1 MMPLAFGFSL
11 IDRVRPDRDALLE
24 RIKMKIAR
32 LIGIPCAALFTAA
45 AVVTALC
52 SAALAAGAYD
62 INVVLPLTGSAAF
75 VGQGERDSLLALQ
88 DQINAT
94 GGNLNFIFHDD
105 QTQPQL
111 AVQLTTQVVGSQ
123 PAVVMGSSLVAMCL
137 AMAPLMENGPV
148 QYCLSPGIHPKGGS
162 YVFSTSSSSTD
173 QIAAVVR
180 YYRMMGWTKVA
191 TLMTTDASGQ
201 DGDRSVAE
209 VLQYGENKGKMDLL
223 VQEHFNPSDVS
234 VAAQMARIKGSGAQA
249 IIAWTTG
256 APAATVFRSMAQ
268 QGIDLPVAPTSGNQ
282 TFAAMKQWQAFLPK
296 QLILASALYPPHP
309 GSVKLDPGIESA
321 QQAMYAALAKRGLK
335 ADNMVATTWDAGLIV
350 AAALR
355 KLGNGATAAQLREYI
370 DGLTDFAGVDGTY
383 NFKKYPQRGLGPE
396 ASTVT
401 TYDAKSDSWVWL
413 SQPGGEPLSK

>member
-1 MMPLAFGFSL
+1 MREDKMNSIRNSCNAL
-11 IDRVRPDRDALLE
+11 I
-24 RIKMKIAR
+24 
-32 LIGIPCAALFTAA
+32 TAA
-45 AVVTALC
+45 AVVMAL
-52 SAALAAGAYD
+52 SNTALAAGTYD

-75 VGQGERDSLLALQ
+75 VGQGEKDSVLALQ

-94 GGNLNFIFHDD
+94 GGVGGDKLNFVFHDD

-111 AVQLTTQVVGSQ
+111 AVQLTTQVLGSQ

-137 AMAPLMENGPV
+137 AMAPLMENGPLH
-148 QYCLSPGIHPKGGS
+148 YCLSPGIHPKAGS

-180 YYRMMGWTKVA
+180 YYRMMGWTKIA

-209 VLQYGENKGKMDLL
+209 VLQLPENKGKVDL
-223 VQEHFNPSDVS
+223 VIQEHFNPSDVS
-234 VAAQMARIKGSGAQA
+234 VAAQMARIKGSGVQA

-282 TFAAMKQWQAFLPK
+282 TFAAMKQWQAFLPN
-296 QLILASALYPPHP
+296 QLILASALYPAHP
-309 GSVKLDPGIESA
+309 PSVKLDPAIDSA
-321 QQAMYAALAKRGLK
+321 QQTMNAALAKRGLK

-350 AAALR
+350 ASALR
-355 KLGNGATAAQLREYI
+355 KLGSGATAAQVRQYI
-370 DGLTDFAGVDGTY
+370 EGLTDFAGVDGPY

-401 TYDAKSDSWVWL
+401 TYDAKTDSWVWL

>member
-1 MMPLAFGFSL
+1 MNPMRNLYGNL
-11 IDRVRPDRDALLE
+11 IAAGALL
-24 RIKMKIAR
+24 AS
-32 LIGIPCAALFTAA
+32 LS
-45 AVVTALC
+45 
-52 SAALAAGAYD
+52 SAALAAGTYD

-88 DQINAT
+88 DQINAS
-94 GGNLNFIFHDD
+94 GGIADDKLNFIFHDD

-111 AVQLTTQVVGSQ
+111 AVQLTTQIVGSQ

-137 AMAPLMENGPV
+137 AMAPLVESGPL
-148 QYCLSPGIHPKGGS
+148 QYCLSPGIHPKAGS

-180 YYRMMGWTKVA
+180 YYRMMGWTKIA

-209 VLQYGENKGKMDLL
+209 VLQLPENKDKIDLL
-223 VQEHFNPSDVS
+223 IQEHFTPSDVS

-268 QGIDLPVAPTSGNQ
+268 QGVDLPVAPTSGNQ

-296 QLILASALYPPHP
+296 QLILASALYPQHP
-309 GSVKLDPGIESA
+309 PGVKLDPAVESA
-321 QQAMYAALAKRGLK
+321 QQLMNASLAKRGLK

-350 AAALR
+350 ASGLR
-355 KLGNGATAAQLREYI
+355 KLGSGATAAQLRQYI

-383 NFKKYPQRGLGPE
+383 NFSKYPQRGLGPE
-396 ASTVT
+396 SSTVT
-401 TYDAKSDSWVWL
+401 TYDAKTDSWVWL
-413 SQPGGEPLSK
+413 SQPGGAPLSK

>member
-1 MMPLAFGFSL
+1 MNPMRNLYGNLIAAGALVASL
-11 IDRVRPDRDALLE
+11 S
-24 RIKMKIAR
+24 
-32 LIGIPCAALFTAA
+32 
-45 AVVTALC
+45 
-52 SAALAAGAYD
+52 SAALAAGTYD

-88 DQINAT
+88 DQINAS
-94 GGNLNFIFHDD
+94 GGIADDKLNFIFHDD

-111 AVQLTTQVVGSQ
+111 AVQLTTQIVGSQ

-137 AMAPLMENGPV
+137 AMAPLVENGPL
-148 QYCLSPGIHPKGGS
+148 QYCLSPGIHPKAGS

-180 YYRMMGWTKVA
+180 YYRMMGWTKIA

-209 VLQYGENKGKMDLL
+209 VLQLPENKDKIDLL
-223 VQEHFNPSDVS
+223 IQEHFTPSDVS

-268 QGIDLPVAPTSGNQ
+268 QGVDLPVAPTSGNQ

-296 QLILASALYPPHP
+296 QLILASALYPQHP
-309 GSVKLDPGIESA
+309 PGVKLDPAVESA
-321 QQAMYAALAKRGLK
+321 QQLMNASLAKRGLK

-350 AAALR
+350 ASGLR
-355 KLGNGATAAQLREYI
+355 KLGSGATAAQLRQYI

-383 NFKKYPQRGLGPE
+383 NFSKYPQRGLGPE
-396 ASTVT
+396 SSTVT
-401 TYDAKSDSWVWL
+401 TYDAKTDSWVWL
-413 SQPGGEPLSK
+413 SQPGGAPLSK

>member
-1 MMPLAFGFSL
+1 MNPMRNLYGNL
-11 IDRVRPDRDALLE
+11 IAAGALL
-24 RIKMKIAR
+24 AS
-32 LIGIPCAALFTAA
+32 LS
-45 AVVTALC
+45 
-52 SAALAAGAYD
+52 SAALAAGTYD

-88 DQINAT
+88 DQINAS
-94 GGNLNFIFHDD
+94 GGIADDKLNFIFHDD

-111 AVQLTTQVVGSQ
+111 AVQLTTQIVGSQ

-137 AMAPLMENGPV
+137 AMAPLVESGPL
-148 QYCLSPGIHPKGGS
+148 QYCLSPGIHPKAGS

-180 YYRMMGWTKVA
+180 YYRMMGWTKIA

-209 VLQYGENKGKMDLL
+209 VLQLPENKGKIDLL
-223 VQEHFNPSDVS
+223 IQEHFTPSDVS

-268 QGIDLPVAPTSGNQ
+268 QGVDLPVAPTSGNQ

-296 QLILASALYPPHP
+296 QLILASALYPQHP
-309 GSVKLDPGIESA
+309 PGVKLDPAVESA
-321 QQAMYAALAKRGLK
+321 QQLMNASLAKRGLK

-350 AAALR
+350 ASGLR
-355 KLGNGATAAQLREYI
+355 KLGSGATAAQLRQYI

-383 NFKKYPQRGLGPE
+383 NFSKYPQRGLGPE
-396 ASTVT
+396 SSTVT
-401 TYDAKSDSWVWL
+401 TYDAKTDSWVWL
-413 SQPGGEPLSK
+413 SQPGGAPLSK

>member
-1 MMPLAFGFSL
+1 MNPIRNSCAGL
-11 IDRVRPDRDALLE
+11 IMA
-24 RIKMKIAR
+24 
-32 LIGIPCAALFTAA
+32 AAL
-45 AVVTALC
+45 VTTLS
-52 SAALAAGAYD
+52 SAGLAAGTYD

-75 VGQGERDSLLALQ
+75 VGQGERDALLALA

-94 GGNLNFIFHDD
+94 GGIAGDKLNFIFQDD

-137 AMAPLMENGPV
+137 AMAPLMANGPLR
-148 QYCLSPGIHPKGGS
+148 YCLSPGIHPKSGS

-180 YYRMMGWTKVA
+180 YYRMMGWTKIA

-201 DGDRSVAE
+201 DGDRSVGE
-209 VLQYGENKGKMDLL
+209 VLQYPENKGKMDLL

-256 APAATVFRSMAQ
+256 APAATVFRGMAQ
-268 QGIDLPVAPTSGNQ
+268 EGVDLPVAPTSGNQ

-296 QLILASALYPPHP
+296 RLILASALYPPHP
-309 GSVKLDPGIESA
+309 PSVKLDPGIDSA
-321 QQAMYAALAKRGLK
+321 QQSMYATLAKHGLK

-350 AAALR
+350 ASGLR
-355 KLGNGATAAQLREYI
+355 KLGIGATAAQLRQYI
-370 DGLTDFAGVDGTY
+370 DGLTDFAGVDGAY
-383 NFKKYPQRGLGPE
+383 DFNKYPQRGLGP
-396 ASTVT
+396 
-401 TYDAKSDSWVWL
+401 
-413 SQPGGEPLSK
+413 

>member
-1 MMPLAFGFSL
+1 MC
-11 IDRVRPDRDALLE
+11 E
-24 RIKMKIAR
+24 EKMNPIRKLWCG
-32 LIGIPCAALFTAA
+32 LIGAA
-45 AVVTALC
+45 AVAATFS
-52 SAALAAGAYD
+52 SAGLAAGTYD
-62 INVVLPLTGSAAF
+62 LNVVLPLTGSAAF

-94 GGNLNFIFHDD
+94 GGLAGDKLNFIFHDD

-111 AVQLTTQVVGSQ
+111 AVQLTNQVLGSK
-123 PAVVMGSSLVAMCL
+123 PGVVMGSSLVAMCL

-148 QYCLSPGIHPKGGS
+148 QYCLSPGIHPKAGS

-180 YYRMMGWTKVA
+180 YYRMMGWTKIA

-209 VLQYGENKGKMDLL
+209 VLQYPENKGKIDLL
-223 VQEHFNPSDVS
+223 VQEHFTPSDVS

-256 APAATVFRSMAQ
+256 APAATVFRGMAQ
-268 QGIDLPVAPTSGNQ
+268 EAVDLPVAPTSGNQ

-296 QLILASALYPPHP
+296 HLILASALYPPHP
-309 GSVKLDPGIESA
+309 PGVKLDPGVESA
-321 QQAMYAALAKRGLK
+321 QQSMYAALAKRNLK

-350 AAALR
+350 ASALR
-355 KLGNGATAAQLREYI
+355 KIGTGATAAQLRQYI

-383 NFKKYPQRGLGPE
+383 NFNKTPQRGLGPDS
-396 ASTVT
+396 STVT
-401 TYDAKSDSWVWL
+401 TYDPKTDSWVWL

>member
-1 MMPLAFGFSL
+1 MNL
-11 IDRVRPDRDALLE
+11 
-24 RIKMKIAR
+24 AR
-32 LIGIPCAALFTAA
+32 LIQIACKGLIGVATAA
-45 AVVTALC
+45 MVSRAG
-52 SAALAAGAYD
+52 LAAGTYD

-75 VGQGERDSLLALQ
+75 VGQGQKDSLAALQ

-94 GGNLNFIFHDD
+94 GGVSGDKLNFIFRDD

-111 AVQLTTQVVGSQ
+111 AVQLASQIVGSQ
-123 PAVVMGSSLVAMCL
+123 PAVIMGSSLVAMCL

-148 QYCLSPGIHPKGGS
+148 QYCLSPGIHPKAGG

-180 YYRMMGWTKVA
+180 YYRMIGWTKVA

-209 VLQYGENKGKMDLL
+209 VLQYPENKDKMSL
-223 VQEHFNPSDVS
+223 VIQEHFNPSDVS
-234 VAAQMARIKGSGAQA
+234 VAAQMARIKGAGVQA

-268 QGIDLPVAPTSGNQ
+268 EAVNLPVAPTSGNQ

-309 GSVKLDPGIESA
+309 ANVKLDPRIESA
-321 QQAMYAALAKRGLK
+321 QQSMNATLMKHGLK
-335 ADNMVATTWDAGLIV
+335 ADNMVATSWDAGLIV
-350 AAALR
+350 VSALR
-355 KLGNGATAAQLREYI
+355 KLGTGATAVQLREYI
-370 DGLTDFAGVDGTY
+370 NGLKDAAGVDGIY
-383 NFKKYPQRGLGPE
+383 DFSKFPQRGLGPE

-401 TYDAKSDSWVWL
+401 TYDAKTESWVWV

>member
-1 MMPLAFGFSL
+1 
-11 IDRVRPDRDALLE
+11 
-24 RIKMKIAR
+24 MKLAR
-32 LIGIPCAALFTAA
+32 LNRIPCAGLFTAA
-45 AVVTALC
+45 ALIATLG
-52 SAALAAGAYD
+52 SAALAAGPYD
-62 INVVLPLTGSAAF
+62 INVVVPLTGSAAF
-75 VGQGERDSLLALQ
+75 VGQGEKDSLLALQ

-94 GGNLNFIFHDD
+94 GGIADGKLNFIFHDD

-111 AVQLTTQVVGSQ
+111 AVQLTTQIVGAQ

-137 AMAPLMENGPV
+137 AMAPLMENGPL
-148 QYCLSPGIHPKGGS
+148 QYCLSPGIHPKAGS

-180 YYRMMGWTKVA
+180 YYRIKGWTKIA

-209 VLQYGENKGKMDLL
+209 VLQYPENKGKVDLL
-223 VQEHFNPSDVS
+223 MQEHFNPADVS

-282 TFAAMKQWQAFLPK
+282 TFAAMKQWQAFLPN

-309 GSVKLDPGIESA
+309 PSVKLDPSIDTA

-335 ADNMVATTWDAGLIV
+335 ADNMVATTWDAGLILV
-350 AAALR
+350 SALR
-355 KLGNGATAAQLREYI
+355 KLGSGATAAQVRQYI

-383 NFKKYPQRGLGPE
+383 NFNKYPQRGLGPE

>member
-1 MMPLAFGFSL
+1 MTL
-11 IDRVRPDRDALLE
+11 
-24 RIKMKIAR
+24 AR
-32 LIGIPCAALFTAA
+32 LNRIPCAGLFAA
-45 AVVTALC
+45 ATLIATL
-52 SAALAAGAYD
+52 STAALAAGPYD

-88 DQINAT
+88 DQINAS
-94 GGNLNFIFHDD
+94 GGIADGKLNFIFHDD

-111 AVQLTTQVVGSQ
+111 AVQLTTQIVGAQ

-137 AMAPLMENGPV
+137 AMAPLMENGPL
-148 QYCLSPGIHPKGGS
+148 QYCLSPGIHPKAGS

-180 YYRMMGWTKVA
+180 YYRMKGWTKIA

-209 VLQYGENKGKMDLL
+209 VLQYPENKGKVDLL
-223 VQEHFNPSDVS
+223 MQEHFNPADVS

-282 TFAAMKQWQAFLPK
+282 TFAAMKQWQAFLPN
-296 QLILASALYPPHP
+296 QLILASALYPAHP
-309 GSVKLDPGIESA
+309 PSVKLDPAIDSA
-321 QQAMYAALAKRGLK
+321 QQTMNAALAKRGLK

-355 KLGNGATAAQLREYI
+355 KLGSGATAAQVRQYI
-370 DGLTDFAGVDGTY
+370 EGLTDFAGVDGPY

-401 TYDAKSDSWVWL
+401 TYDAKTDSWVWL

>member
-1 MMPLAFGFSL
+1 MNQIRKSWRSL
-11 IDRVRPDRDALLE
+11 
-24 RIKMKIAR
+24 M
-32 LIGIPCAALFTAA
+32 TAA
-45 AVVTALC
+45 AIVATL
-52 SAALAAGAYD
+52 SGTALAAGTYD

-75 VGQGERDSLLALQ
+75 VGQGERDALLALQ
-88 DQINAT
+88 DQVNAT
-94 GGNLNFIFHDD
+94 GGIADGKLNFIFHDD

-111 AVQLTTQVVGSQ
+111 AVQLTTQIVGSQ

-148 QYCLSPGIHPKGGS
+148 QYCLSPGIHPKAQS

-180 YYRMMGWTKVA
+180 YYRMMGWTKIA

-209 VLQYGENKGKMDLL
+209 VLQYPENKGKMDLL
-223 VQEHFNPSDVS
+223 IQEHFNPSDVA
-234 VAAQMARIKGSGAQA
+234 VTAQMARIKGSGAQA

-296 QLILASALYPPHP
+296 QLILASALYPAHP
-309 GSVKLDPGIESA
+309 PGVKLDPGVESA
-321 QQAMYAALAKRGLK
+321 QQSMNASLAKRGLK
-335 ADNMVATTWDAGLIV
+335 ADNMVATTWDAGLILV
-350 AAALR
+350 AALR
-355 KLGNGATAAQLREYI
+355 KLGSGATAAQLRQYI
-370 DGLTDFAGVDGTY
+370 EGLSDFAGVDGTY
-383 NFKKYPQRGLGPE
+383 NFSKYPQRGLGPE
-396 ASTVT
+396 SSTVT
-401 TYDAKSDSWVWL
+401 TYDAKTESWVWL
-413 SQPGGEPLSK
+413 SQPGGEPLHK

>member
-1 MMPLAFGFSL
+1 MNPMRNLYGNL
-11 IDRVRPDRDALLE
+11 IAAGALL
-24 RIKMKIAR
+24 AS
-32 LIGIPCAALFTAA
+32 LS
-45 AVVTALC
+45 
-52 SAALAAGAYD
+52 SAALAAGTYD

-88 DQINAT
+88 DQINAS
-94 GGNLNFIFHDD
+94 GGIADDKLNFIFHDD

-111 AVQLTTQVVGSQ
+111 AVQLTTQIVGSQ

-137 AMAPLMENGPV
+137 AMAPLVESGPL
-148 QYCLSPGIHPKGGS
+148 QYCLSPGIHPKAGS
-162 YVFSTSSSSTD
+162 YVLSTSSSSTD

-180 YYRMMGWTKVA
+180 YYRMMGWTKIA

-209 VLQYGENKGKMDLL
+209 VLQLPENKGKIDLL
-223 VQEHFNPSDVS
+223 IQEHFTPSDVS

-268 QGIDLPVAPTSGNQ
+268 QGVDLPVAPTSGNQ

-296 QLILASALYPPHP
+296 QLILASALYPQHP
-309 GSVKLDPGIESA
+309 PGVKLDPAVESA
-321 QQAMYAALAKRGLK
+321 QQLMNASLAKRGLK

-350 AAALR
+350 ASGLR
-355 KLGNGATAAQLREYI
+355 KLGSGATAAQLRQYI

-383 NFKKYPQRGLGPE
+383 NFSKYPQRGLGPE
-396 ASTVT
+396 SSTVT
-401 TYDAKSDSWVWL
+401 TYDAKTDSWVWL
-413 SQPGGEPLSK
+413 SQPGGAPLSK

>member
-1 MMPLAFGFSL
+1 MNPMRNLYGNL
-11 IDRVRPDRDALLE
+11 IAAGALL
-24 RIKMKIAR
+24 AS
-32 LIGIPCAALFTAA
+32 LS
-45 AVVTALC
+45 
-52 SAALAAGAYD
+52 SAALAAGTYD

-88 DQINAT
+88 DQINAS
-94 GGNLNFIFHDD
+94 GGIADDKLNFIFHDD

-111 AVQLTTQVVGSQ
+111 AVQLTTQIVGSQ

-137 AMAPLMENGPV
+137 AMAPLVESGPL
-148 QYCLSPGIHPKGGS
+148 QYCLSPGIHPKAGS

-180 YYRMMGWTKVA
+180 YYRMMGWTKIA

-209 VLQYGENKGKMDLL
+209 VLQLPENKDKIDLL
-223 VQEHFNPSDVS
+223 IQEHFTPSDVS

-268 QGIDLPVAPTSGNQ
+268 QGVDLPVAPTSGNQ

-296 QLILASALYPPHP
+296 QLILASALYPQHP
-309 GSVKLDPGIESA
+309 PGVKLDPAVESA
-321 QQAMYAALAKRGLK
+321 QQLMNASLAKRGLK

-350 AAALR
+350 ASGLR
-355 KLGNGATAAQLREYI
+355 KLGSGATAAQLRQYI
-370 DGLTDFAGVDGTY
+370 DALTDFAGVDGTY
-383 NFKKYPQRGLGPE
+383 NFSKYPQRGLGPE
-396 ASTVT
+396 SSTVT
-401 TYDAKSDSWVWL
+401 TYDAKTDSWVWL
-413 SQPGGEPLSK
+413 SQPGGAPLSK